1 MSKNK
6 SDSGFKGDAMTK
18 SEALAAAAK
27 ARNKTTNALAVH
39 KPDGTY
45 KVWTGPRKK
54 KAAKK

>member
-39 KPDGTY
+39 KP
-45 KVWTGPRKK
+45 VWTGPRKK